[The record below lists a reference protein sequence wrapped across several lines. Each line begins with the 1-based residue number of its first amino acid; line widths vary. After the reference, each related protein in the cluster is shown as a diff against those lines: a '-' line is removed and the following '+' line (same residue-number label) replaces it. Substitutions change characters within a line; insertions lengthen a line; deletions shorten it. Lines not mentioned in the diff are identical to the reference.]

1 MAFILLNLLFQS
13 YLWRLRLYL
22 SSHITP
28 DIVLNITKTIKIY
41 WYISTFFEILMIC
54 LIFQF
59 LRASYA
65 LSTRYCEQKQKAC
78 SAVIFH
84 ILQFFFSIP
93 LCLHEVLPYCLALF
107 LFCDPADMDVK
118 IFFSIATRLQLSVY
132 KVQFSF
138 YVARETRE
146 IVVRVRNDPRSKPTF
161 KKFNIEE
168 FPVIDVDGTTK
179 RLV

>member
-1 MAFILLNLLFQS
+1 M
-13 YLWRLRLYL
+13 

-28 DIVLNITKTIKIY
+28 KIVLNITKTVKIY
-41 WYISTFFEILMIC
+41 WYISTFFEVLMIC

-84 ILQFFFSIP
+84 ILQFFSFFDSTLP
-93 LCLHEVLPYCLALF
+93 SRSHEVLPYYLALF

-118 IFFSIATRLQLSVY
+118 IFFS
-132 KVQFSF
+132 
-138 YVARETRE
+138 VA
-146 IVVRVRNDPRSKPTF
+146 SL
-161 KKFNIEE
+161 E
-168 FPVIDVDGTTK
+168 FTSTVFLLHGSRDSGDCSSG
-179 RLV
+179 

>member
-1 MAFILLNLLFQS
+1 
-13 YLWRLRLYL
+13 
-22 SSHITP
+22 
-28 DIVLNITKTIKIY
+28 
-41 WYISTFFEILMIC
+41 MIC

-65 LSTRYCEQKQKAC
+65 LSTRYCKQKQKAC

-84 ILQFFFSIP
+84 ILQFFFRFHFAFTKSRS
-93 LCLHEVLPYCLALF
+93 HEVLPYCLALF

-118 IFFSIATRLQLSVY
+118 IFFSVARRLQLSVY

-146 IVVRVRNDPRSKPTF
+146 IVFRVRNDPRSKPTF
-161 KKFNIEE
+161 KKFNIKE
-168 FPVIDVDGTTK
+168 FPVIDVDGTTQ